1 MERAII
7 YGIGKYWNE
16 NRGCLPQ
23 NIEVIAYADS
33 DECKATSRTGLLL
46 EGKEIITPSEIAERE
61 YDLLFLCTD
70 FYFAHRIF
78 QNLKNY
84 NIDLGKVRFL
94 SRMGTGREWNY
105 KAQADKS
112 LISTI
117 DGIAIR
123 ERYLTDSDIL
133 AEIFITNNYNIH
145 LPETDSVF
153 IDVGMNVGI
162 ASLYFARYEWVSKV
176 YGFEPFPDTYKQA
189 VDNFALNDVSIKD
202 KIYPKNIALS
212 DKDEDVEVSIGHEE
226 SGWRNIMCRAEG
238 KRCVTITSKKA
249 SVEIGEIVSQNADKQ
264 IILKIDTEGSEFS
277 IFESLQE
284 TNILSNIS
292 AVMLEYH
299 RNPEPISKILSAYG
313 FKYFVVGKNSFGMIY
328 AVK

>member
-1 MERAII
+1 MEKAII
-7 YGIGKYWNE
+7 YGTGKYWRDNKG
-16 NRGCLPQ
+16 RLPC
-23 NIEVIAYADS
+23 NIEIIAYADS
-33 DECKATSRTGLLL
+33 DEKKATSRTGLLL
-46 EGKEIITPSEIAERE
+46 ENKEIITPDEIAQRE

-94 SRMGTGREWNY
+94 SRMGTGKEWNY
-105 KAQADKS
+105 EIQEDKS

-117 DGIAIR
+117 DGISIR
-123 ERYLTDSDIL
+123 EKYLTDSDIL
-133 AEIFITNNYNIH
+133 AEVFISNNYNIH
-145 LPETDSVF
+145 LLEKDSVF

-176 YGFEPFPDTYKQA
+176 YGFEPFPDTYQQA
-189 VDNFALNDVSIKD
+189 VDNFTLNNASVRD

-212 DKDEDVEVSIGHEE
+212 DRDEEIEVAIGHEE
-226 SGWRNIMCRAEG
+226 SGWRNIMCRTEG
-238 KRCVTITSKKA
+238 KRCVNVVSRKA
-249 SVEIGEIVSQNADKQ
+249 SAEIGEIISKNIGKQ
-264 IILKIDTEGSEFS
+264 IILKIDTEGSEFP
-277 IFESLQE
+277 IFESLHE
-284 TNILSNIS
+284 ADILSDIS

-299 RNPEPISKILSAYG
+299 RNPEPIIKILSAYG
-313 FKYFVVGKNSFGMIY
+313 FKYFVVGRESFGMIY